1 MRIINK
7 VDDASYVQWVKEFVR
22 QVIQVSGI
30 ECKKVI
36 IEDIEWSKRIFLE
49 IDGEEYTIRTWDFL
63 PLEHDEQG
71 YPCAEIIQYTLFKI
85 VEDDD
90 GSHGEEVCDGNLMIK
105 WKN

>member
-63 PLEHDEQG
+63 PLEYDEQG
-71 YPCAEIIQYTLFKI
+71 YPCAEIIRCTLFKI

-90 GSHGEEVCDGNLMIK
+90 GSHGEEVGNGALMIK
-105 WKN
+105 WEN